1 MKNFFLTFILVI
13 ASSTIV
19 LAEQYIVDCEH
30 SISYKIVYY
39 ATSYYSP
46 DVYTKS
52 KSSDFQWVETD
63 PNDHINI
70 SKSEVVLKLESESSL
85 GSGDRVLINFKL
97 NNYASVFYYNSSD
110 DYSRTEG
117 CIYTIK

>member
-19 LAEQYIVDCEH
+19 LAEQYIVDCEY
-30 SISYKIVYY
+30 SISWKIVFY

-52 KSSDFQWVETD
+52 KTSDFQWVETD

-70 SKSEVVLKLESESSL
+70 SKSEVVLKLPSETTE
-85 GSGDRVLINFKL
+85 GHDRVLINFKS
-97 NNYASVFYYNSSD
+97 NNYASVFYYNSSE
-110 DYSRTEG
+110 DYSRTMG
-117 CIYTIK
+117 CSYTIK